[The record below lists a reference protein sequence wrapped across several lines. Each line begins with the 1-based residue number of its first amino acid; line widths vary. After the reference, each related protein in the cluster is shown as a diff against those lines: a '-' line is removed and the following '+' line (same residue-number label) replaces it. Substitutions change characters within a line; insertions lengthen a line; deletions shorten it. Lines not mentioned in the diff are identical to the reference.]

1 MRFKF
6 LTSIPFLLMTMVLIV
21 VFFGNYF
28 PLPFKEVALAVSMLC
43 KELIIFLLPLIIFS
57 FVLYGLTELQSESFR
72 VVAILIPLV
81 CLSNFA
87 GFWTSYL
94 LATPVLSNSSLK
106 ITEISR
112 DNILNPAFVIQFPT
126 IVKNDWAL
134 LSAIIIAFF
143 NNFIKSPYITL
154 FGKVASVFANI
165 LLKRVVCRILPFF
178 IFGFVIKMQYEGC
191 LTLIIKD
198 YSVIL
203 CLVAVLAY
211 GYIAFVSLALCK
223 FNVREAFTKCK
234 NLVES
239 VFIGLVSMSSA
250 AAIPSTITA
259 SEKNLEDPKIAR
271 FVVPAVANMHLLG
284 DCFAIPI
291 IACAM
296 IISFGMHYPTPSEY
310 LIISIKGVIAKF
322 AAAGIPGGSALV
334 FAPILIDNCGFSTE
348 MVTAFITV
356 YLLFDPIATSS
367 NVFGHGMFAML
378 FEKVYK
384 LVKRH

>member
-1 MRFKF
+1 MNVKF
-6 LTSIPFLLMTMVLIV
+6 LTSLPFLLAVMVLTV
-21 VFFGNYF
+21 VFFGNGF
-28 PLPFKEVALAVSMLC
+28 PLLFKEIALAISILC
-43 KELIIFLLPLIIFS
+43 KEIIIFLLPLIIFS
-57 FVLYGLTELQSESFR
+57 FVLYGLTELQSESVK
-72 VVAILIPLV
+72 VVAILLPLV

-94 LATPVLSNSSLK
+94 LATPVLSHSALK

-112 DNILNPAFVIQFPT
+112 NNILMPAFELHLPT
-126 IVKNDWAL
+126 IIKNDWAL
-134 LSAIIIAFF
+134 LSAIIVAFS
-143 NNFIKSPYITL
+143 NNFLKSCYITL
-154 FGKVASVFANI
+154 FGKVLNRFANF
-165 LLKRVVCRILPFF
+165 LLKRVICRILPFF
-178 IFGFVIKMQYEGC
+178 VFGFVIKMQHEGS
-191 LTLIIKD
+191 LNLIIKD

-203 CLVAVLAY
+203 FLVAVLAY
-211 GYIAFVSLALCK
+211 GYIAFVSLVLCK

-234 NLVES
+234 NLFES

-250 AAIPSTITA
+250 AAIPSTIAA
-259 SEKNLEDPKIAR
+259 SEKNLENPKIAR
-271 FVVPAVANMHLLG
+271 FVVPAAANMHLLG

-296 IISFGMHYPTPSEY
+296 MMSFGSHYPTPSEY

-348 MVTAFITV
+348 MITAFITV

-378 FEKVYK
+378 FEKVYN
-384 LVKRH
+384 LVKKR